1 MEVEQIPARHIVHR
15 TRDTSWFGTDH
26 TMNLYRGCPHGCIY
40 CDSRSACYGNDDFG
54 TVRVKERA
62 LEQVRDDLRRKVR
75 PGIVGTGA
83 MSDPYNPLEKELCL
97 TRNALSLLD
106 AYGFGV
112 AIATKSDLIV
122 RDIDILTL
130 MHEHVPVLCKLTIT
144 TCDDAL
150 AAKIEPGAPSPSRRL
165 EAVRRLSA
173 AGLPVCVLLMPVLP
187 FLEDTEEN
195 VVEVAE
201 RAAEAGARY
210 LYPAFGMTQRDRQRD
225 WYYREL
231 EARFPGQGLAE
242 RNRRAFGDRYWCVSP
257 RARRLWETV
266 SARCRALSLLYEMKH
281 IVSSYQKGYGDRQ
294 LTFFTD

>member
-62 LEQVRDDLRRKVR
+62 LERVRDDLRRKVR

-165 EAVRRLSA
+165 GAVRRLSA
-173 AGLPVCVLLMPVLP
+173 AGGPVGGRTMPRP
-187 FLEDTEEN
+187 PRSSPTP
-195 VVEVAE
+195 
-201 RAAEAGARY
+201 
-210 LYPAFGMTQRDRQRD
+210 PAPPGGWRQCG
-225 WYYREL
+225 
-231 EARFPGQGLAE
+231 PC
-242 RNRRAFGDRYWCVSP
+242 RRRGF
-257 RARRLWETV
+257 
-266 SARCRALSLLYEMKH
+266 RCASC
-281 IVSSYQKGYGDRQ
+281 
-294 LTFFTD
+294 

>member
-62 LEQVRDDLRRKVR
+62 LERVRDDLRRKVR

-150 AAKIEPGAPSPSRRL
+150 AAKIEPGAPSPSGRM
-165 EAVRRLSA
+165 EGVRQILSV
-173 AGLPVCVLLMPVLP
+173 GLP
-187 FLEDTEEN
+187 
-195 VVEVAE
+195 
-201 RAAEAGARY
+201 
-210 LYPAFGMTQRDRQRD
+210 
-225 WYYREL
+225 
-231 EARFPGQGLAE
+231 
-242 RNRRAFGDRYWCVSP
+242 
-257 RARRLWETV
+257 
-266 SARCRALSLLYEMKH
+266 
-281 IVSSYQKGYGDRQ
+281 
-294 LTFFTD
+294 